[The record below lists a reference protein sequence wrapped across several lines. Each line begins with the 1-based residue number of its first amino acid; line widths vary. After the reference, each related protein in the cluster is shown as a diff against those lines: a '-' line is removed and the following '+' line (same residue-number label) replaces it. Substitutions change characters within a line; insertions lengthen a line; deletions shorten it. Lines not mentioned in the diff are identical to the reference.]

1 MTQDELTQIVKK
13 SMEDLGFAR
22 IKRAALVDV
31 FNSGGT
37 DLSGTQNQIEH
48 FAKSNGLDFKSED
61 GDFVVFYKVGTQPP
75 QIPS

>member
-22 IKRAALVDV
+22 IKRAALIDV
-31 FNSGGT
+31 FNSGEA
-37 DLSGTQNQIEH
+37 DLSTTQNQIAS
-48 FAKSNGLDFKSED
+48 FAKSNGLEFKNED
-61 GDFVVFYKVGTQPP
+61 GDFVVFYKEGAQPP